1 MRMRASWFG
10 SLRPTGYKVAARVPR
25 ARQRAPLGCVI
36 PTTTSVPPCSGLSRC
51 GLETTERA
59 ATAERRPTLTAPA
72 RAGLH
77 HVRVGAKKRD
87 SKSNKETGMKEVE
100 NGSNKRLTSTASY
113 KDEGVGQSTN
123 LQQPMPVAGVARQSR
138 HLQTHYDPGTPQAH
152 LGDQPLEAFTIC

>member
-113 KDEGVGQSTN
+113 KDKLKRFGLFTQIGE
-123 LQQPMPVAGVARQSR
+123 SR
-138 HLQTHYDPGTPQAH
+138 FFPTINAAVDGYLGTHEVQWSEP
-152 LGDQPLEAFTIC
+152 

>member
-36 PTTTSVPPCSGLSRC
+36 PTTTSVPPCSGLSKG
-51 GLETTERA
+51 GLETTQRG

-113 KDEGVGQSTN
+113 KDKPFGRPRSGAVLDRRCARRPHSR
-123 LQQPMPVAGVARQSR
+123 AGR
-138 HLQTHYDPGTPQAH
+138 D
-152 LGDQPLEAFTIC
+152 